1 MALRFL
7 SLRQPWFAGRLAV
20 SSGASLWALLATT
33 ANAHGFGQRYDLP
46 VPLSLY
52 LMGAGAAVVL
62 SFVVAAIFLRSGSA
76 EVDYP
81 RLNLL
86 RWRAGRALFSRPV
99 GSALEVLSV
108 AVFLLVLVAGLIG
121 TTNQVRNIAPLLV
134 WVIWW
139 VGFAYF
145 SALLGNIWHLTN
157 PWRILFSWAEALARR
172 FDPNA
177 TLSMDLPYPRRLG
190 VWPGVVLF
198 FAFAWLEIAFHD
210 PARPSNIATMILV
223 YSVITW
229 SGMIVFGKDT
239 WLTRGEAF
247 TLVFGLL
254 ARFAPTETRTVGGA
268 CSECPACEGAQTS
281 DRLAPSPTAGADSS
295 DCVNC
300 YSCFEKA
307 PPDRRQVNLRPFA
320 AGLLRTDAVS
330 SSMMAFI
337 LLLLASV
344 TFDGFTDT
352 PTWASIVVGYY
363 SAFRRLTGI
372 GTLGLLAFPLLF
384 MALYLVTSAIVP
396 VAAGRRLPLLE
407 TAKPFV
413 LSLVPIALAYHLA
426 HYLTY
431 LLIQGQLLVPLISDP
446 FGFGWDLF
454 GTADY
459 SIDLNV
465 VGARFAWYTAVIAIV
480 AGHMIAVWLAHI
492 TALRVFGDP
501 RAALRSQYPM
511 LALMVGYTAIS
522 LWILAQPIVEAAIPG

>member
-1 MALRFL
+1 MA
-7 SLRQPWFAGRLAV
+7 
-20 SSGASLWALLATT
+20 T

-52 LMGAGAAVVL
+52 LIGAGAAVVL
-62 SFVVAAIFLRSGSA
+62 SFVVAAVFLRTGSA
-76 EVDYP
+76 EGSYP

-86 RWRAGRALFSRPV
+86 RWRAGRALFSRQV
-99 GSALEVLSV
+99 GITLELLSV
-108 AVFLLVLVAGLIG
+108 SVFLLVLVAGLIG
-121 TTNQVRNIAPLLV
+121 TTNQVRNIAPVLV

-139 VGFAYF
+139 VGIAYF
-145 SALLGNIWHLTN
+145 SALAGNIWHLTN

-172 FDPNA
+172 FDPEA
-177 TLSMDLPYPRRLG
+177 SLSMDLPYPRRLG
-190 VWPGVVLF
+190 VWPGVILF

-210 PARPSNIATMILV
+210 PARPSNIATMALV

-229 SGMIVFGKDT
+229 SGMIVFGKDR
-239 WLTRGEAF
+239 WLYRGEVF

-254 ARFAPTETRTVGGA
+254 ARFAPTEARTIGDA
-268 CSECPACEGAQTS
+268 CSDCPSCGSTPADSG
-281 DRLAPSPTAGADSS
+281 LASSRPAGAGPS

-307 PPDRRQVNLRPFA
+307 PPERRQINLRPFA
-320 AGLLRTDAVS
+320 VGLQRTDAVS
-330 SSMMAFI
+330 LSMMAFVV
-337 LLLLASV
+337 LLLATV

-363 SAFRRLTGI
+363 STFGQLTGI
-372 GTLGLLAFPLLF
+372 ATLGLLAFPLLF
-384 MALYLVTSAIVP
+384 MALYLVTSAMMP
-396 VAAGRRLPLLE
+396 LATGRRLPLLE

-431 LLIQGQLLVPLISDP
+431 LLTQGQLLVPLISDP

-459 SIDLNV
+459 SIDLNI
-465 VGARFAWYTAVIAIV
+465 VGARFAWYTAVTAIV
-480 AGHMIAVWLAHI
+480 VGHMVAVWLAHL
-492 TALRVFGDP
+492 TALRVFGNE

-522 LWILAQPIVEAAIPG
+522 LWILAQPIVEAGIPG